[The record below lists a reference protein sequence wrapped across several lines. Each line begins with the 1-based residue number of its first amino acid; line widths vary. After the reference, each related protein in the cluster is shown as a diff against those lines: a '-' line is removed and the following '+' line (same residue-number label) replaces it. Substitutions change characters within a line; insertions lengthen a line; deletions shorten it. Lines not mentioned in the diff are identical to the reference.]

1 MLTQINQRTQ
11 PNLMFTTCMLE
22 AHLDR
27 HQVSE
32 EARRG
37 CQYHCW
43 CVLIRTGA
51 GWFLTD
57 NEPHDPPRFVPSGAA
72 IGEASSRAVRELK
85 EFIANAQ
92 SSAASTETAKPVDRN
107 RQPAATPG

>member
-1 MLTQINQRTQ
+1 MLTHINQRTQ
-11 PNLMFTTCMLE
+11 PNLMFTICMLE

-43 CVLIRTGA
+43 GVLIRTGA

-57 NEPHDPPRFVPSGAA
+57 AEPLDAPRFVPSGAA

-85 EFIANAQ
+85 GFIAQ
-92 SSAASTETAKPVDRN
+92 SSTASTEIAKPSGRN

>member
-1 MLTQINQRTQ
+1 MFTQINHGTQ
-11 PNLMFTTCMLE
+11 PNLMFTICMLE

-43 CVLIRTGA
+43 GVLIRTGA

-57 NEPHDPPRFVPSGAA
+57 VEPLDAPRFVPSGSA
-72 IGEASSRAVRELK
+72 IAEASSRAVRELK
-85 EFIANAQ
+85 GFNAQ
-92 SSAASTETAKPVDRN
+92 SSTAAAETAKPAGRN
-107 RQPAATPG
+107 RPLAATPG

>member
-1 MLTQINQRTQ
+1 
-11 PNLMFTTCMLE
+11 MFTICMLE

-43 CVLIRTGA
+43 GVLIRTGA

-57 NEPHDPPRFVPSGAA
+57 NEPDRPPRFVPSGAA
-72 IGEASSRAVRELK
+72 IGEVSSRAVRGLK
-85 EFIANAQ
+85 GFT
-92 SSAASTETAKPVDRN
+92 AS
-107 RQPAATPG
+107 

>member
-1 MLTQINQRTQ
+1 MFTQINHGTQ
-11 PNLMFTTCMLE
+11 PDLMWTTCMLE

-27 HQVSE
+27 HMVSE

-43 CVLIRTGA
+43 GVLIRTGA
-51 GWFLTD
+51 GWYLTD
-57 NEPHDPPRFVPSGAA
+57 VEPLDAPRFVPSGAA
-72 IGEASSRAVRELK
+72 IAEASSRAVRELK
-85 EFIANAQ
+85 GFTAQ
-92 SSAASTETAKPVDRN
+92 SSTASTETAKPSDRN